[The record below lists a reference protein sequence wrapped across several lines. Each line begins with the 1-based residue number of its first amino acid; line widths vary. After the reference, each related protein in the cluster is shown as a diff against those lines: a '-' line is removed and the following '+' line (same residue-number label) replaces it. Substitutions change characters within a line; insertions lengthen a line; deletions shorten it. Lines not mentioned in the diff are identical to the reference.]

1 MENPPQALLERLYGW
16 VLELSQQQ
24 PNGAAFLD
32 EHGYLHQQV
41 VDFGSRLEELDNME
55 SVDVPDELFV
65 AAANLLE
72 VLDMLWDRAEGEP
85 VDLAEP
91 SDLLTQTRWIFEQ
104 TLPVIELAVEELSV
118 DNSGVDI

>member
-1 MENPPQALLERLYGW
+1 MENSPQALLERLYGW
-16 VLELSQQQ
+16 VLELSHLQ
-24 PNGAAFLD
+24 PNGEAFLQ
-32 EHGYLHQQV
+32 EHGALHQQV
-41 VDFGSRLEELDNME
+41 MDFGSKLEELDELE
-55 SVDVPDELFV
+55 SVEVPDELFV

-72 VLDMLWDRAEGEP
+72 VLDILWDRAEGEE

-91 SDLLTQTRWIFEQ
+91 AELLVQTRWILEQ